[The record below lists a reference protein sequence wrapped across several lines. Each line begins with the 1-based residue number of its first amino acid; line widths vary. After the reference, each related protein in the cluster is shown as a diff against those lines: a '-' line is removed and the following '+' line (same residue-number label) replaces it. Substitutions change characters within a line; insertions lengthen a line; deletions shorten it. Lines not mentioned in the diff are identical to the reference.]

1 MKFTLSWL
9 KEHLET
15 DATLEQISETLTM
28 IGLEVEQITDP
39 AAALKDFTVAHVIK
53 AEPHPDADKLQI
65 CLVDTGKEHVQV
77 VCGAPNARTGMK
89 GVFAPAG
96 AYVPGIDLTLKKVK
110 IRGVESNG
118 MLCSERELEMSDEH
132 SGIIDLDGDVQ
143 IGTPFSVIAGLN
155 DPVIEIAIT
164 PNRPDCLGVHGI
176 ARDLAAAGLGALKD
190 GAVKAIAGSFDSP
203 VAIDLKFDE
212 ATADA
217 CPVFAGRYVRNVK
230 NGPSP
235 AWMQQRLKAIGLRPI
250 SALVDITNY
259 VTFDR
264 GRPLHVY
271 DADKITGTIH
281 ARLGQ
286 ADDCEF
292 TALDG
297 KTYQPDA
304 ESCVIADDS
313 GPLGFGGIIG
323 GEMSGSSGETVN
335 VLIESA
341 YFDHIRTALTGRRF
355 GIESD
360 ARYRFER
367 GIDPDFTL
375 PGLELATKLV
385 VEICGGEPS
394 HNVVAGSPPETSNM
408 IDFNTSEVK
417 RLTGA
422 ELDDVE
428 ISHILK
434 KLGFWVAGRG
444 NAIKVAAPGWRPD
457 IHEQACLVEEV
468 IRIAGMDRMPCEP
481 LSRLHAVA
489 EPVLTGQQMRA
500 RKARRALA
508 GRGMVEAVTWS
519 FIPREQSRR
528 FGGGSD
534 DLEIVNPISSE
545 MTSMRPSLL
554 PGLLTAAQRN
564 GDRGFADLAL
574 FEVGQIYS
582 GERPEDQIIA
592 ASGVRRGSAKLT
604 GSGRH
609 WSGAAGQVDVFD
621 ARADAISALA
631 AAGAPVDNLQIAAEA
646 PAWYHPGRS
655 GVLRLGPKNTLA
667 HFGELHPAALTAL
680 GVSGPLVGFEVFPD
694 AIPARRAKGNSGAP
708 LDLHDLQTV
717 RRDFAFVVEHNVR
730 AGDLIRAARGAD
742 RELITDVRLFDV
754 FTGGNLAEGQKS
766 LAIEVTLQ
774 PKLQTLT
781 DSEIDAVAAKVVR
794 QVEKATGG
802 TLRG

>member
-9 KEHLET
+9 KDYLET
-15 DATLEQISETLTM
+15 DASLEQISETLTM
-28 IGLEVEQITDP
+28 IGLEVEAITDP
-39 AAALKDFTVAHVIK
+39 AAALSDFTVAEVIS
-53 AEPHPDADKLQI
+53 AEPHPDADKLKI
-65 CLVDTGKEHVQV
+65 CLVNTGTEQVQV
-77 VCGAPNARTGMK
+77 ICGAPNARTGMK

-96 AYVPGIDLTLKKVK
+96 AYVPGIDLTLKKAK

-118 MLCSERELEMSDEH
+118 MLCSERELEISDEH
-132 SGIIDLDGDVQ
+132 SGIIDLDTDAPA
-143 IGTPFSVIAGLN
+143 GTPYAQISGLD

-164 PNRPDCLGVHGI
+164 PNRPDCLGVYGI
-176 ARDLAAAGLGALKD
+176 ARDLAAADLGTLKD
-190 GAVKAIAGSFDSP
+190 GAVPAIAGTFDSP
-203 VAIDLKFDE
+203 IAIDLKFDD
-212 ATADA
+212 ADAEA
-217 CPVFAGRYVRNVK
+217 CPVFAGRYLRGVK

-250 SALVDITNY
+250 NALVDITNY
-259 VTFDR
+259 LTFDR

-271 DADKITGTIH
+271 DADKITGVIH
-281 ARLGQ
+281 ARLGR
-286 ADDCEF
+286 DTDPEF

-297 KTYQPDA
+297 KSYQPDTEA
-304 ESCVIADDS
+304 CVIADDS

-323 GEMSGSSGETVN
+323 GEASGSSEDTVN

-341 YFDHIRTALTGRRF
+341 YFDPVRTALTGRRF

-367 GIDPDFTL
+367 GIDPDFVL

-385 VEICGGEPS
+385 MEICGGEPA
-394 HNVVAGSPPETSNM
+394 HNVVAGTPPEANTM
-408 IDFNTSEVK
+408 IDFDTSEVQ

-422 ELDDVE
+422 ALDDVE
-428 ISHILK
+428 TRFILK
-434 KLGFWVAGRG
+434 KLGFWVTGRG
-444 NAIKVAAPGWRPD
+444 SNLKVAAPGWRPD
-457 IHEQACLVEEV
+457 IHESACLVEEV

-500 RKARRALA
+500 RRARRALA

-519 FIPREQSRR
+519 FIPRAHARL
-528 FGGGSD
+528 FGGGGD
-534 DLEIVNPISSE
+534 DLEVVNPISNE
-545 MTSMRPSLL
+545 MSSMRPSLL

-564 GDRGFADLAL
+564 ADRGFADLAL
-574 FEVGQIYS
+574 FEVGQIYH

-592 ASGVRRGSAKLT
+592 ASGVRRGSAGLA

-609 WSGAAGQVDVFD
+609 WSGAAPDVDVFD
-621 ARADAISALA
+621 ARADALGALA
-631 AAGAPVDNLQIAAEA
+631 AAGAPADNLQISPEA
-646 PAWYHPGRS
+646 PGWYHPGRS
-655 GVLRLGPKNTLA
+655 GVMRLGPKNTLA
-667 HFGELHPAALTAL
+667 HFGELHPRALAAL
-680 GVSGPLVGFEVFPD
+680 GVTGPLVAFEVFPD
-694 AIPARRAKGNSGAP
+694 AIPAKRSKGKGAP

-717 RRDFAFVVEHNVR
+717 RRDFAFVVAEDVR
-730 AGDLIRAARGAD
+730 AGELIRAARTAD

-754 FTGGNLAEGQKS
+754 FTGGSLAEGQKS

-774 PKLQTLT
+774 PRLRTLT
-781 DSEIDAVAAKVVR
+781 DSEIDAVAAKVVK
-794 QVEKATGG
+794 QVTKVTGG